1 MKISYTF
8 VLLYMLLW
16 VPVCAQPW
24 RMGDEGP
31 AERIGHLKKVRLI
44 EMLELKEEQS
54 VRFFARL
61 NEHEALK
68 RDLMKEKSKV
78 LDKIERLVRNNSD
91 SVEFEK
97 LFPEV
102 IARDMK
108 IGEEKLKFF
117 NGLTDILTAQQRGKL
132 LLFERY
138 FEKELREAIR
148 DAQRRRHRME
158 EP

>member
-1 MKISYTF
+1 MKISYTI
-8 VLLYMLLW
+8 VALSMLL
-16 VPVCAQPW
+16 CLTAQAQPF
-24 RMGDEGP
+24 RMGEEGP
-31 AERIGHLKKVRLI
+31 AERIEHLKKVRLI

-61 NEHEALK
+61 NEYETLK
-68 RDLMKEKSKV
+68 RDMLKEKSKV
-78 LDKIERLVRNNSD
+78 LDKIERLVRNNAD

-102 IARDMK
+102 IAIDMK

-148 DAQRRRHRME
+148 DAQRRRHHGE
-158 EP
+158 DP

>member
-1 MKISYTF
+1 MNISYTLIF
-8 VLLYMLLW
+8 VVAVLC
-16 VPVCAQPW
+16 VPVYAQPF
-24 RMGDEGP
+24 RMGEEGP
-31 AERIGHLKKVRLI
+31 AERIEQLRKVRLI
-44 EMLELKEEQS
+44 EMLELKEDQS

-61 NEHEALK
+61 NEYEKVK
-68 RDLMKEKSKV
+68 RDMLKEKSKV
-78 LDKIERLVRNNSD
+78 LDQLERLVRNDAD

-102 IARDMK
+102 IAIDIK

-117 NGLTDILTAQQRGKL
+117 NGLSDILSAQQRGKL

-138 FEKELREAIR
+138 FERELRDAIR

>member
-1 MKISYTF
+1 MKISYTLIF
-8 VLLYMLLW
+8 VVAVLC
-16 VPVCAQPW
+16 VPVYAQPF
-24 RMGDEGP
+24 RMGEEGP
-31 AERIGHLKKVRLI
+31 AERIEQLRKVRLI
-44 EMLELKEEQS
+44 EMLELKEDQS

-61 NEHEALK
+61 NEYEKVK
-68 RDLMKEKSKV
+68 RDMLKEKSKV
-78 LDKIERLVRNNSD
+78 LDQLERLVRNDAD

-102 IARDMK
+102 IAIDIK

-117 NGLTDILTAQQRGKL
+117 NGLSDILSAQQRGKL

-138 FEKELREAIR
+138 FERELRDAIR